1 MREDLGLPLRL
12 SVSLLSAQNHHLVE
26 KNKRRTSST
35 SFPWYYYYYYFF
47 LLLSEVLVSAASLQ
61 SSVMVNPSSSSSSLS
76 TSSSTAASKGAASS
90 VAPHNPPRSL
100 SREEE
105 IELVRSG
112 LRAQPKD
119 SQRWHPIVYE
129 WFLRWKDFVD
139 FDNNN
144 SHSHSHSPQEVTTTV
159 AAGLPPAPGPG
170 PIDNSSLSLS
180 ADHPTELRPGLGEGQ
195 DIILLPLS
203 TASYLFQKYGG
214 GPMTFSRG
222 VLSLGPHHHQINLYP
237 VRVEAYLCDSVETC
251 YPMKSKEVQG
261 HYLKAYFNK
270 TFTMDKVVEELTQ
283 KFSVPVWYKLR
294 YWLRRPGQGPSVA
307 AGGGGGGSATSVLE
321 SKASESSQMDTVDDT
336 DSVDDS
342 KKAVVAVAAGGGG
355 GGGGVRYLRKEVVEW
370 DGDWKLFY
378 SEDQAILRQTLA
390 ELLEESASGGG
401 GGVEVIVEAAKRTS
415 YSLEGTPWPRDKVLN
430 RWKTLLRVG
439 DVLDVQD
446 KAKKWYEGRV
456 VSTTSE
462 GDLVVHFLAW
472 EKDFDEKLLAH
483 TLYQRC
489 RPLHSET
496 EDRWTWKE
504 GSQVEV
510 CCQPK
515 KVAGGGGAAVAGGGK
530 CHWVAGV
537 VKKVEGERLAVEFT
551 PPKGFTCRSSTS
563 EEVVEQQEE
572 EESVMVTEEE
582 VAVGGG
588 GEEEDDDKRK
598 LRGVIPS
605 TSTTSVESKVVT
617 CWFDRYQEDIC
628 AHHVH
633 LPAYRSNTRTPTAS
647 SYLSSSYI
655 TPSSSSTTSPLTT
668 TTTTG
673 VGRYSSSSYTS
684 SYTSSYSS
692 YSYDSHSRGQPPA
705 PGVVGLANLG
715 NTCFLNSILQCLS
728 HTAVLTNYFLSSSS
742 SYLQEINY
750 NNPLGHNGKLVLAYR
765 QVLADLWSN
774 HYLKVVP
781 RDFKSTLGQF
791 QPQFAGYDQQ
801 DAQELLGFLLDGLHE
816 DLNRVTSK
824 PYVSQ
829 LESKNRSDEVVAREC
844 WRRYLSR
851 NDSFLVDHLFGLLK
865 SHVTCTKC
873 GRQSVTFDAY
883 NVLSLPL
890 PIRQTRKVTIL
901 MQLLLAK
908 PFSSSTT
915 SAITT
920 STSTTRTP
928 SNTTEVEVKWVKME
942 LEVDLCAIMSQ
953 MKELLLDRIKELGY
967 LPALLPVQRPSVA
980 AVGGG
985 GGEDSSYE
993 MVSPPTSSHLTGDE
1007 DDGEEE
1013 EGYDMVTPPPAP
1025 PATAPPPPATTT
1037 STSTS
1042 LNYDNYSFHFAL
1054 AYSSRLTSV
1063 CKNFNSRDSG
1073 RVAVATYVGSSRME
1087 VLLAFHLAQP
1097 LPDYPTHSYA
1107 SSSTTSYYSAYGSSS
1122 SSSSSYQR
1130 SATTTSVVAGT
1141 AAGGGKKEQEE
1152 EEVVGI
1158 DVIFAQPSAVG
1169 DNRIESLGIIH
1180 RLAFTRAQVA
1190 TVSKLHRAIRS
1201 LLLLPLLHHYN
1212 STTSATSSTSLLPPV
1227 TLSTAE
1233 KDLSRYYTLRTSTN
1247 NYSAVLGPVLEQQEE
1262 EEEVAWAGLAALG
1275 REVLVI
1281 TLRGPLQGSTI
1292 VRDYLDPEKLARLLP
1307 SAMEEQE
1314 EEEGESSSSA
1324 MEQEEEVGTDDEDK
1338 SFSRNT
1344 TRPRYDSHGSSVMK
1358 KEGKKTLRG
1367 GAGGGSGSSKS
1378 RGGGLSI
1385 YDCLEKFV
1393 EREKLASTET
1403 LYCPV
1408 CKEHLS
1414 PIKKMDVYTTPDV
1427 LILHLKRFLFVP
1439 GQYFVHRDKI
1449 NDVVDFPITGL
1460 DLRKFV
1466 IGRGSERGSGSSS
1479 VEEQEDDSRYL
1490 YDLYAVSHHMG
1501 GLGGGHYTATAYNTE
1516 AKKWYYFNDSSVS
1529 ETEPSSAVNGT
1540 AYVLFYRRRG
1550 AAMKWG
1556 GLLPSAEP
1564 LPDDPDDEQ
1573 K

>member
-1 MREDLGLPLRL
+1 
-12 SVSLLSAQNHHLVE
+12 
-26 KNKRRTSST
+26 
-35 SFPWYYYYYYFF
+35 
-47 LLLSEVLVSAASLQ
+47 
-61 SSVMVNPSSSSSSLS
+61 MVNPSSSSSSLS

-942 LEVDLCAIMSQ
+942 LE
-953 MKELLLDRIKELGY
+953 
-967 LPALLPVQRPSVA
+967 
-980 AVGGG
+980 
-985 GGEDSSYE
+985 
-993 MVSPPTSSHLTGDE
+993 
-1007 DDGEEE
+1007 
-1013 EGYDMVTPPPAP
+1013 
-1025 PATAPPPPATTT
+1025 
-1037 STSTS
+1037 
-1042 LNYDNYSFHFAL
+1042 
-1054 AYSSRLTSV
+1054 
-1063 CKNFNSRDSG
+1063 
-1073 RVAVATYVGSSRME
+1073 
-1087 VLLAFHLAQP
+1087 
-1097 LPDYPTHSYA
+1097 
-1107 SSSTTSYYSAYGSSS
+1107 
-1122 SSSSSYQR
+1122 
-1130 SATTTSVVAGT
+1130 
-1141 AAGGGKKEQEE
+1141 
-1152 EEVVGI
+1152 
-1158 DVIFAQPSAVG
+1158 PSAVG